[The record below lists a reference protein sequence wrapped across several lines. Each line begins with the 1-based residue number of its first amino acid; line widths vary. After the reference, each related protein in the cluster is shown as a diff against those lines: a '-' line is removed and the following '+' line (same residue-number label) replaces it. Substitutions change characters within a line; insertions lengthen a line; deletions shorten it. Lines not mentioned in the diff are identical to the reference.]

1 MGSEGR
7 GAAEHS
13 AERRETTAHLGSAR
27 EPERAAA
34 ATASS
39 SLFPSLPPSRPS
51 SSSVPAWP
59 VSRLYLCSSGSSAPL
74 FLSAAPSN
82 PSDPDKCG
90 GLCPHT
96 PAL

>member
-39 SLFPSLPPSRPS
+39 SLFPSLPPSRPPFLQLGACLARIAALS
-51 SSSVPAWP
+51 LQQRELSSSVPI
-59 VSRLYLCSSGSSAPL
+59 SCSL
-74 FLSAAPSN
+74 
-82 PSDPDKCG
+82 
-90 GLCPHT
+90 
-96 PAL
+96 